1 MTGRFCISGLVLPI
15 KMLYVAGR
23 PLPFTY
29 NRKEVMEMVL
39 LREFVTD
46 APAISDASPT
56 TEYSSNES
64 AE

>member
-1 MTGRFCISGLVLPI
+1 MKGVI
-15 KMLYVAGR
+15 
-23 PLPFTY
+23 
-29 NRKEVMEMVL
+29 EMVL

-46 APAISDASPT
+46 APVILDASPT